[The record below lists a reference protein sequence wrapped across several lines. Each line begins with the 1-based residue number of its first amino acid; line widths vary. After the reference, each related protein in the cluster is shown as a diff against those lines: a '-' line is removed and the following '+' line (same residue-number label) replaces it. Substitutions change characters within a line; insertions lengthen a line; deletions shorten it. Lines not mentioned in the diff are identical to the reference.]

1 MPFHKTLCPLHK
13 LTHDNSMSKEKLSS
27 FYIWETEKFDTLAKV
42 TQQVGAETMIETQAA
57 WL

>member
-1 MPFHKTLCPLHK
+1 
-13 LTHDNSMSKEKLSS
+13 MSKEKLSS